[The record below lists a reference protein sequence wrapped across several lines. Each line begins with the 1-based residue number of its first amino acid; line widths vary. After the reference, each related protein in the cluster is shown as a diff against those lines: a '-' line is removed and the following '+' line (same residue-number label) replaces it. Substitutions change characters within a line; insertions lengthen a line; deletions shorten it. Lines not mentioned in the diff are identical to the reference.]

1 MEKKMKIGF
10 TLGDINGVGPEVLV
24 KALSDHRI
32 LQYCTPVIYGSN
44 KILAYYK
51 KVAGTEHFKYAS
63 CDAIENANPKIIN
76 VINTIHEDIELTPGI
91 ENETGARCAFDSL
104 EAAANDLIAGKVDAV
119 VTAPINKH
127 NMQRVGFQFNG
138 HTEYFDYKAGNNGNL
153 MMLMNDQ
160 MRIALATHHV
170 PLKDVPGILS
180 EEFILKKIYL
190 LHRSLV
196 EDFAVMRPVIAV
208 LGLNPH
214 AGDNGLLG
222 SDEAEVIIPAIQKAQ
237 DKKMLVVGP
246 LAADGLFG
254 SGNYKQ
260 YDGILAM
267 YHDQGLVGF
276 KALSFNSGTNFTAG
290 LPFVRTSP
298 DHGTAYDI
306 AGKGIADGGSML
318 QALYTAIDVIR
329 NRERYHTER
338 ENRLIPTPLRSE
350 K

>member
-1 MEKKMKIGF
+1 MEKKIQIGF
-10 TLGDINGVGPEVLV
+10 TVGDVNGVGPEVLV

-44 KILAYYK
+44 KILSFYK
-51 KVAGTEHFKYAS
+51 RVAGIEQFKYAS
-63 CDAIENANPKIIN
+63 CENAESANAKIIN
-76 VINTIHEDIELTPGI
+76 VIHAIQEDVEIQPGA
-91 ENETGARCAFDSL
+91 ENEIGARCALESL
-104 EAAANDLIAGKVDAV
+104 EAATGDLIAGKLDAL

-127 NMQRVGFQFNG
+127 NMQHVGFQFNG

-153 MMLMNDQ
+153 MMLMNEQ
-160 MRIALATHHV
+160 MRVALATHHV

-180 EEFILKKIYL
+180 EEFILRKIEL

-196 EDFAVMRPVIAV
+196 EDFAIMRPVIAV

-214 AGDNGLLG
+214 AGDKGLLG
-222 SDEAEVIIPAIQKAQ
+222 KDEHEVIIPAIQKAQ

-254 SGNYKQ
+254 SGHYKQ

-298 DHGTAYDI
+298 DHGTAFDI
-306 AGKGIADGGSML
+306 AGKGIADAGSML
-318 QALYTAIDVIR
+318 QAIYTAIDVIG